1 MLFPR
6 LVQLYKR
13 YGLQV
18 LSSVAPLLW
27 MRMATDKNLP
37 MTALPNDRLFTYIF
51 SEGRLCSGGGGLHM
65 TELYLLESLAE
76 VLSPRRIFVIGN
88 AFGWSTLALS
98 LCFPAARVVAI
109 DSDGAPG
116 GNQGVAF
123 VNDVAADEGLNAA
136 AVLATSPQDVARVVE
151 TDLGGPIDLVLIDGD
166 HSNEQQTIDFEACR
180 PVASPDCVYL
190 LHDVLNWDLL
200 PSFKD
205 LVRAHGAEMNATLLT
220 RTASGMAVFY
230 PKSLAERLGPVLGTF
245 VDQFAFTSFTPLGP
259 APG

>member
-18 LSSVAPLLW
+18 LSSVAPILW
-27 MRMATDKNLP
+27 LRMATDKSAP
-37 MTALPNDRLFTYIF
+37 MTTLPNDRLFTYVF

-65 TELYLLESLAE
+65 TELYLLECLAE
-76 VLSPRRIFVIGN
+76 VISPQRIFIIGN

-116 GNQGVAF
+116 GNEGVAF
-123 VNDVAADEGLNAA
+123 VNGVTAAEGLNAT
-136 AVLATSPQDVARVVE
+136 AVVATSPQDVARVVE
-151 TDLGGPIDLVLIDGD
+151 ADLGGAIDLVLIDGD
-166 HSNEQQTIDFEACR
+166 HSNDQQTIDFEACR
-180 PVASPDCVYL
+180 SVASPDCVYL

-200 PSFKD
+200 ASFKD
-205 LVRAHGAEMNATLLT
+205 LVRAHGTEMNASLLT

-230 PKSLAERLGPVLGTF
+230 PKSSTEKLGPLLGAF
-245 VDQFAFTSFTPLGP
+245 VDQFAFTAFTPISPEQG
-259 APG
+259 